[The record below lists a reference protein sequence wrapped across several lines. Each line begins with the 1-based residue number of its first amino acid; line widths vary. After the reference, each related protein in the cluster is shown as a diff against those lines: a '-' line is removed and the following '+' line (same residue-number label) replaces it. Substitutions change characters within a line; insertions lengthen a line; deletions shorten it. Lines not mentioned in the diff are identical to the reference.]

1 MFKKSL
7 TTLALSLVLSVYAQS
22 SMAAPVKNIVLVH
35 GAFVDGSGW
44 DPVARILNKAGYK
57 VSIVQEPQTSLAD
70 DVAAT
75 RRVLAL
81 QSGKSL
87 LVGHSY
93 AGMIISDAGNAPS
106 VAGLVY
112 IAAFQPEQGES
123 LLSLAKKY
131 PPAAQSITETPDHF
145 LYIKPENFH
154 ADFAADFAAD
164 LPVKE
169 TNLLA
174 QSQVMT
180 AVAAFAA
187 PAGVPAWKTKPSWAV
202 VATQDRAINP
212 ELERFMAKRAHS
224 TVTELKG
231 NHAIYAS
238 QPEKIA
244 AVIEKAAE
252 SLSQ

>member
-1 MFKKSL
+1 MLKKPF
-7 TTLALSLVLSVYAQS
+7 TALALSMVLSVYAQAS
-22 SMAAPVKNIVLVH
+22 LAEPVKNIVLVH

-44 DPVARILNKAGYK
+44 NPVARILDKAGYK

-93 AGMIISDAGNAPS
+93 GGMIISDAGNDPS

-112 IAAFQPEQGES
+112 IAAMQPEQGDS

-131 PPAAQSITETPDHF
+131 PPAAQSITETADHF
-145 LYIKPENFH
+145 LYLKPENFH
-154 ADFAADFAAD
+154 ADFAAD

-169 TNLLA
+169 TDLLA
-174 QSQVMT
+174 RSQVMPAVT
-180 AVAAFAA
+180 AFSAA
-187 PAGVPAWKTKPSWAV
+187 AGAPAWKTKPSWAV
-202 VATQDRAINP
+202 VATEDRAINP
-212 ELERFMAKRAHS
+212 QLERFMAKRAHS
-224 TVTELKG
+224 TITELKG

-244 AVIEKAAE
+244 SVIVNAAE

>member
-1 MFKKSL
+1 MFKKSF

-44 DPVARILNKAGYK
+44 DPVARILNKAGYN

-93 AGMIISDAGNAPS
+93 AGMIISDAGNDPS

-112 IAAFQPEQGES
+112 IAAFQPEQGDS

-154 ADFAADFAAD
+154 ADFAAD

-174 QSQVMT
+174 QSQLMP
-180 AVAAFAA
+180 AVAAFTA

-244 AVIEKAAE
+244 AVIEKAAQ

>member
-1 MFKKSL
+1 MFKKSF

-44 DPVARILNKAGYK
+44 DPVAHILNKAGYN

-154 ADFAADFAAD
+154 ADFAAD

-174 QSQVMT
+174 QSQLMP

-244 AVIEKAAE
+244 TLIEKAAL

>member
-154 ADFAADFAAD
+154 ADFAAD

>member
-93 AGMIISDAGNAPS
+93 AGMIISDAGNDPS

-112 IAAFQPEQGES
+112 IAAFQPEQGDS

-154 ADFAADFAAD
+154 ADFAAD

-174 QSQVMT
+174 QSQLMP
-180 AVAAFAA
+180 AVAAFSS

-244 AVIEKAAE
+244 TLIERAAQ

>member
-93 AGMIISDAGNAPS
+93 AGMIISDAGNDPS

-112 IAAFQPEQGES
+112 IAAFQPEQGDS

-154 ADFAADFAAD
+154 ADFAAD

-174 QSQVMT
+174 QSQLMP
-180 AVAAFAA
+180 AVAAFTA

>member
-44 DPVARILNKAGYK
+44 DPVARFLNKAGYK

-93 AGMIISDAGNAPS
+93 AGMIISDAGNDPS

-123 LLSLAKKY
+123 LLTLAKKY

-154 ADFAADFAAD
+154 ADFAAD

-174 QSQVMT
+174 QSQLMP
-180 AVAAFAA
+180 AVAAFSA

-244 AVIEKAAE
+244 TLIEKAAQ

>member
-1 MFKKSL
+1 MFKKTL

-44 DPVARILNKAGYK
+44 APVARILNKAGYK

-93 AGMIISDAGNAPS
+93 AGMIISDAGNDPS

-112 IAAFQPEQGES
+112 IAAFQPEQGDS

-154 ADFAADFAAD
+154 ADFAAD

-174 QSQVMT
+174 QSQLMP
-180 AVAAFAA
+180 AVAAFSA

-244 AVIEKAAE
+244 NLIEKAAQ

>member
-44 DPVARILNKAGYK
+44 DPVARILNKAGYN

-93 AGMIISDAGNAPS
+93 AGMIISDAGNDPS

-112 IAAFQPEQGES
+112 IAAFQPEQGDS

-154 ADFAADFAAD
+154 ADFAAD

-174 QSQVMT
+174 QSQLMP
-180 AVAAFAA
+180 AVAAFTA

-224 TVTELKG
+224 TVSELKG

-244 AVIEKAAE
+244 AVIEKAAQ

>member
-1 MFKKSL
+1 MFKKTL

-93 AGMIISDAGNAPS
+93 AGMIISDAGNDPS

-154 ADFAADFAAD
+154 ADFAAD

-244 AVIEKAAE
+244 TLIEKAAQ

>member
-93 AGMIISDAGNAPS
+93 AGMIISDAGNDPS

-112 IAAFQPEQGES
+112 IAAFQPEQGDS

-154 ADFAADFAAD
+154 ADFAAD

-174 QSQVMT
+174 QSQLMP
-180 AVAAFAA
+180 AVAAFSA

-231 NHAIYAS
+231 NHALYAS

-244 AVIEKAAE
+244 TLIEKAAQ

>member
-1 MFKKSL
+1 MFKKSF
-7 TTLALSLVLSVYAQS
+7 TTMALSLVLSVYAQS

-44 DPVARILNKAGYK
+44 NPVARILNKAGYK

-93 AGMIISDAGNAPS
+93 AGMIISDAGNDPS

-112 IAAFQPEQGES
+112 IAAFQPEQGDS

-131 PPAAQSITETPDHF
+131 PPAAQSITETSDHF

-154 ADFAADFAAD
+154 ADFAAD

-174 QSQVMT
+174 QSQLMP
-180 AVAAFAA
+180 AVAAFTA

-224 TVTELKG
+224 TITELKG

-244 AVIEKAAE
+244 TLIEKAAQ

>member
-93 AGMIISDAGNAPS
+93 AGMIISDAGNDPS

-112 IAAFQPEQGES
+112 IAAFQPEQGDS

-154 ADFAADFAAD
+154 ADFAAD

>member
-1 MFKKSL
+1 MFKKSFI
-7 TTLALSLVLSVYAQS
+7 TLALSLVLSVYAQS

-44 DPVARILNKAGYK
+44 DPVARILNKAGYN

-93 AGMIISDAGNAPS
+93 AGMIISDAGNDPS

-112 IAAFQPEQGES
+112 IAAFQPEQGDS

-154 ADFAADFAAD
+154 ADFAAD

-174 QSQVMT
+174 HSQLMP
-180 AVAAFAA
+180 AVAAFTA

-244 AVIEKAAE
+244 AVIEKAAQ

>member
-93 AGMIISDAGNAPS
+93 AGMIISDAGNDPS

-154 ADFAADFAAD
+154 ADFAAD

-174 QSQVMT
+174 QSQLMP
-180 AVAAFAA
+180 AVAAFSA

-244 AVIEKAAE
+244 TLIEKAAQ

>member
-93 AGMIISDAGNAPS
+93 AGMIISDAGNDPS

-112 IAAFQPEQGES
+112 IAAFQPEQGDS

-154 ADFAADFAAD
+154 ADFAAD

-174 QSQVMT
+174 QSQLMP

-212 ELERFMAKRAHS
+212 DLERFMAKRAHS

-244 AVIEKAAE
+244 ALIEKAAQ

>member
-1 MFKKSL
+1 MFKKSF

-44 DPVARILNKAGYK
+44 NPVARILNKAGYK

-75 RRVLAL
+75 RRALAL

-93 AGMIISDAGNAPS
+93 AGMIISDAGNDPS

-112 IAAFQPEQGES
+112 IAAFQPEKGDS

-154 ADFAADFAAD
+154 ADFAAD

-174 QSQVMT
+174 QSQLMP
-180 AVAAFAA
+180 AVAAFTA

-224 TVTELKG
+224 TITELKG

-244 AVIEKAAE
+244 TLIEKAAQ

>member
-93 AGMIISDAGNAPS
+93 AGMIISDAGNDPS

-112 IAAFQPEQGES
+112 IAAFQPEQGDS

-154 ADFAADFAAD
+154 ADFAAD

-174 QSQVMT
+174 QSQLMP
-180 AVAAFAA
+180 AVAAFSA

-244 AVIEKAAE
+244 TLIEKAAQ

>member
-44 DPVARILNKAGYK
+44 DPVARILNKAGYN

-93 AGMIISDAGNAPS
+93 AGMIISDAGNDPS

-154 ADFAADFAAD
+154 ADFAAD

-244 AVIEKAAE
+244 AVIEKAAQ

>member
-1 MFKKSL
+1 MLKKSVTL
-7 TTLALSLVLSVYAQS
+7 LALSLALSVSAQ
-22 SMAAPVKNIVLVH
+22 AVTAEPVKNIVLVH

-44 DPVARILNKAGYK
+44 NPVARILDKAGYH

-93 AGMIISDAGNAPS
+93 GGMIISDSGNDPS

-112 IAAFQPEQGES
+112 IAAMQPDKGDS

-131 PPAAQSITETPDHF
+131 PPAAHSITETADHF
-145 LYIKPENFH
+145 LYLRPEKFH
-154 ADFAADFAAD
+154 ADFAAD

-169 TNLLA
+169 ADLLA
-174 QSQVMT
+174 RSQVMPS
-180 AVAAFAA
+180 AAAFSA
-187 PAGVPAWKTKPSWAV
+187 PAGAPAWKTKPSWAV
-202 VATQDRAINP
+202 VATEDRAINP
-212 ELERFMAKRAHS
+212 QLERFMAERAHS

-244 AVIEKAAE
+244 AVIKSAAE
-252 SLSQ
+252 SFSH

>member
-1 MFKKSL
+1 MFKKTL

-93 AGMIISDAGNAPS
+93 AGMIISDAGNDPS

-112 IAAFQPEQGES
+112 IAAFQPEQGDS

-154 ADFAADFAAD
+154 ADFAAD

-174 QSQVMT
+174 QSQLMP
-180 AVAAFAA
+180 AVAAFTA

-244 AVIEKAAE
+244 AVIEKAAQ

>member
-1 MFKKSL
+1 MFKKSF

-44 DPVARILNKAGYK
+44 NPVARILNKAGYK

-75 RRVLAL
+75 RRALAL

-93 AGMIISDAGNAPS
+93 AGMIISDAGNDPS

-112 IAAFQPEQGES
+112 IAAFQPEQGDS

-154 ADFAADFAAD
+154 ADFAAD

-174 QSQVMT
+174 QSQLMP
-180 AVAAFAA
+180 AVAAFTA

-224 TVTELKG
+224 TITELKG

-244 AVIEKAAE
+244 TLLEKAAQ

>member
-93 AGMIISDAGNAPS
+93 AGMIISDAGNDPS

-154 ADFAADFAAD
+154 ADFAAD

-174 QSQVMT
+174 QSQLMP

-244 AVIEKAAE
+244 TLIEKAAQ

>member
-7 TTLALSLVLSVYAQS
+7 TTLALSLVLSVYVQS

-93 AGMIISDAGNAPS
+93 AGMIISDAGNDPS

-112 IAAFQPEQGES
+112 IAAFQPEQGDS

-154 ADFAADFAAD
+154 ADFAAD

-174 QSQVMT
+174 QSQLMP
-180 AVAAFAA
+180 AVAAFSA

-244 AVIEKAAE
+244 NLIEKAAQ

>member
-93 AGMIISDAGNAPS
+93 AGMIISDAGNDPS

-112 IAAFQPEQGES
+112 IAAFQPEQGDS

-154 ADFAADFAAD
+154 ADFAAD

-174 QSQVMT
+174 QSQLMP

-212 ELERFMAKRAHS
+212 DLERFMAKRAHS

-244 AVIEKAAE
+244 AVIEKAAQ

>member
-44 DPVARILNKAGYK
+44 DPVAHILNKAGYK

-93 AGMIISDAGNAPS
+93 AGMIISDAGNDPS

-154 ADFAADFAAD
+154 ADFAAD

-174 QSQVMT
+174 QSQLMP
-180 AVAAFAA
+180 AVAAFTA
-187 PAGVPAWKTKPSWAV
+187 PAGVPAWKTRPSWAV

-244 AVIEKAAE
+244 VLIEKAAQ

>member
-70 DVAAT
+70 DVAAI

-93 AGMIISDAGNAPS
+93 AGMIISDAGNDPS

-112 IAAFQPEQGES
+112 IAAFQPEQGDS

-154 ADFAADFAAD
+154 ADFAAD

-174 QSQVMT
+174 QSQLMP
-180 AVAAFAA
+180 AVAAFSA

-244 AVIEKAAE
+244 TLIEKAAQ

>member
-1 MFKKSL
+1 MFKKAL
-7 TTLALSLVLSVYAQS
+7 VTLGLSLAASVYAQTT
-22 SMAAPVKNIVLVH
+22 MAEPVKNIVLVH

-44 DPVARILNKAGYK
+44 NPVARLLDKAGYN

-75 RRVLAL
+75 QRILAL
-81 QSGKSL
+81 QKGKAL

-93 AGMIISDAGNAPS
+93 GGMIISDAGNSPQ

-112 IAAFQPEQGES
+112 IAAFEPEQGES
-123 LLSLAKKY
+123 LLSLAGKY
-131 PPAAQSITETPDHF
+131 PPAAKSITQTADHF

-154 ADFAADFAAD
+154 ADFAAD

-174 QSQVMT
+174 RSQVMP
-180 AVAAFAA
+180 AVAAFTA
-187 PAGVPAWKTKPSWAV
+187 PAGAPAWKTKPSWAV

-224 TVTELKG
+224 TITELKG

-238 QPEKIA
+238 QPDKIA
-244 AVIEKAAE
+244 ALIEKAAQ

>member
-93 AGMIISDAGNAPS
+93 AGMIISDAGNDPS

-154 ADFAADFAAD
+154 ADFAAD

-174 QSQVMT
+174 QSQLMP
-180 AVAAFAA
+180 AVAAFSA

-212 ELERFMAKRAHS
+212 ELERFMAKRAQS

-244 AVIEKAAE
+244 TLIEKAAQ

>member
-1 MFKKSL
+1 MFKKSF

-44 DPVARILNKAGYK
+44 NPVARILNKAGYK

-93 AGMIISDAGNAPS
+93 AGMIISDAGNDPS

-112 IAAFQPEQGES
+112 IAAFQPEQGDS

-131 PPAAQSITETPDHF
+131 PPAAQSITETSDHF

-154 ADFAADFAAD
+154 ADFAAD

-174 QSQVMT
+174 QSQLMP
-180 AVAAFAA
+180 AVAAFTA

-224 TVTELKG
+224 TISELKG

-244 AVIEKAAE
+244 TLIEKAAQ

>member
-1 MFKKSL
+1 MYKKSL

-93 AGMIISDAGNAPS
+93 AGMIISDAGNDPS

-112 IAAFQPEQGES
+112 IAAFQPEQGDS

-154 ADFAADFAAD
+154 ADFAAD

-174 QSQVMT
+174 QSQLMP
-180 AVAAFAA
+180 AVAAFTA

-244 AVIEKAAE
+244 SLIEKAAQN
-252 SLSQ
+252 LSQ

>member
-1 MFKKSL
+1 MFKKSF

-44 DPVARILNKAGYK
+44 NPVARILNKAGYK

-75 RRVLAL
+75 RRALAL

-93 AGMIISDAGNAPS
+93 AGMIISDAGNDPS

-112 IAAFQPEQGES
+112 IAAFQPEQGDS

-154 ADFAADFAAD
+154 ADFAAD

-174 QSQVMT
+174 KSQLMP
-180 AVAAFAA
+180 AVAAFTA

-224 TVTELKG
+224 TITELKG

-244 AVIEKAAE
+244 TLIEKAAQ

>member
-44 DPVARILNKAGYK
+44 DPVARILNKAGYN

-93 AGMIISDAGNAPS
+93 AGMIISDAGNDPS

-112 IAAFQPEQGES
+112 IAAFQPEQGDS

-154 ADFAADFAAD
+154 ADFAAD

-174 QSQVMT
+174 HSQLMP
-180 AVAAFAA
+180 AVAAFTA

-244 AVIEKAAE
+244 AVIEKAAQ